1 MKMETNKIAKLLQTY
16 FNGESTAEEE
26 RALENYFKSGKIA
39 EEFQEYAP
47 FFNGISELANV
58 SDDSNIEEEI
68 MDFILENENREKTR
82 YRWLWQTVTG
92 IAASVIVILGGF
104 LFYQQQQQPFKD
116 TFEDPQEA
124 YVYAQQTL
132 QLVSEKYNKGL
143 VGLSNFEKL
152 QKASEPIK
160 KATAPVNEFYN
171 AIEKMDKN
179 PVDNNPEKKGE
190 NFESTDSI

>member
-1 MKMETNKIAKLLQTY
+1 METNKIAKLLQTY

-26 RALENYFKSGKIA
+26 RALENYFKSGKVA

-47 FFNGISELANV
+47 FFNGISDLANV

-92 IAASVIVILGGF
+92 IAASVIITLGGF
-104 LFYQQQQQPFKD
+104 LFYQQQQKPFDDTFKD
-116 TFEDPQEA
+116 ADEA

-132 QLVSEKYNKGL
+132 QFVSKKYNKGL
-143 VGLSNFEKL
+143 AGLSNFDKL
-152 QKASEPIK
+152 QKATQPIK

-171 AIEKMDKN
+171 AIERMGENQIDET
-179 PVDNNPEKKGE
+179 PVNNDEKKK
-190 NFESTDSI
+190 STDSI